1 MDSGLSTVRNL
12 LYIVLVLALLAVAT
26 NLYVATQLSQNS
38 EELSRLS
45 TLLEKQLGTSGI
57 DQSQKLIDR
66 LDQAHRDADA
76 IDGKLAKAREDFMA
90 DLNNKAPGIVER
102 AMDKYIQKKAPQL
115 ERQAIRQMPRQ

>member
-26 NLYVATQLSQNS
+26 NFYVATQLSQNS

-45 TLLEKQLGTSGI
+45 TLLEKQLGTTGI

-76 IDGKLAKAREDFMA
+76 IDGKLAKAREDFMT

-115 ERQAIRQMPRQ
+115 ERQALKQMPRQ